1 MNEHETYTDLSKEQI
16 IKVFDDL
23 EEKARD
29 FSKRVESNPNKKKES
44 LLFSIMWIGF
54 TLDPEYG

>member
-1 MNEHETYTDLSKEQI
+1 MDEHEIYIDLSKEQI

-29 FSKRVESNPNKKKES
+29 FSERVANNPNKKKES
-44 LLFSIMWIGF
+44 LLFSIIWIGF